1 MSLTDDTPNVLRD
14 EFAKEAL
21 VHLDSLYGAAM
32 RLTRSESDAE
42 DLVQDAFL
50 KAYRFYDRFEPGT
63 NLRAWLLRVLTNT
76 FINKYRRNT
85 RERRVLDGDE
95 AEPVGDGVMSRAAMR
110 ALTDPVGD
118 AMRPIVVKE
127 IQNAL
132 DELSD
137 EHRLM
142 IVLADVEELSY
153 KEIADIVGCP
163 IGTVMSRL
171 HRARKQMQHKLIDT
185 ALHMGIIDERE
196 GAHGEPI
203 SSEPISLEAYRKAR
217 EVAG

>member
-1 MSLTDDTPNVLRD
+1 MSLELDTTTPVRE

-21 VHLDSLYGAAM
+21 QHLDSLYGAAL

-42 DLVQDAFL
+42 DLVQDSFL
-50 KAYRFYDRFEPGT
+50 KAYRFYDRFQPGT
-63 NLRAWLLRVLTNT
+63 NLRAWLLRVMTNT
-76 FINKYRRNT
+76 FINKYRRTT
-85 RERRVLDGDE
+85 RERKVLDAGE
-95 AEPVGDGVMSRAAMR
+95 ESEPVGDGVMSRAAMR

-118 AMRPIVVKE
+118 ATRGLLAQE
-127 IQNAL
+127 IQKAL

-153 KEIADIVGCP
+153 KEISDIVGCP

-171 HRARKQMQHKLIDT
+171 HRARKQMQEKLMET
-185 ALHMGIIDERE
+185 AMSMGIVSENN
-196 GAHGEPI
+196 AAEPV
-203 SSEPISLEAYRKAR
+203 SLDAYRRKLR

>member
-1 MSLTDDTPNVLRD
+1 MALNETPNPMRD

-21 VHLDSLYGAAM
+21 EHLDSLYGAAL

-85 RERRVLDGDE
+85 RERRVLEGDE

-110 ALTDPVGD
+110 ALTDPIGES
-118 AMRPIVVKE
+118 MRPILARE
-127 IQNAL
+127 IQTAL

-185 ALHMGIIDERE
+185 AVNMGIVE
-196 GAHGEPI
+196 EPTA
-203 SSEPISLEAYRKAR
+203 EQPISLDAYRKAR
-217 EVAG
+217 EVSG